1 MILTPSGQSGPAIS
15 CHRST
20 LSRPGLQAQTPSS
33 ILRSLRADVTQQAET
48 KHAQCHK
55 FVSNIFM
62 GPFRGR
68 SIFQVFLLLIIV
80 SGQSAE
86 GGWAVP
92 TPLWLTAGHTHCK
105 HRDTLITSSD
115 IIPALVKRI
124 VSSLSRARVISVS
137 LKYLARPSGPL
148 P

>member
-1 MILTPSGQSGPAIS
+1 MDRADPQSLVTGRHSVDPG
-15 CHRST
+15 
-20 LSRPGLQAQTPSS
+20 SRPRHRPLSS
-33 ILRSLRADVTQQAET
+33 ADRGDVTQQAET

-62 GPFRGR
+62 GLFRGR

-137 LKYLARPSGPL
+137 LKYLARPSGQPL